1 MSVCITRRWA
11 RRFSLRRC
19 SESWEPLPTSLPI
32 GIPFPRAGLTVV
44 LLGGLGTADAR
55 ELGGTQYAKVVEKSL
70 WGIPPRLDMEYEKR
84 VQASIRELVRGRL
97 VESAHDLSEGGLA
110 VALAECSFGP
120 ENVGAAV
127 TLDSDLPPNL
137 LLFHEGPSRILVSTA
152 DIGKSFSRGA

>member
-1 MSVCITRRWA
+1 M
-11 RRFSLRRC
+11 L
-19 SESWEPLPTSLPI
+19 
-32 GIPFPRAGLTVV
+32 
-44 LLGGLGTADAR
+44 
-55 ELGGTQYAKVVEKSL
+55 KSL

-84 VQASIRELVRGRL
+84 VQASIRELVRERS

-127 TLDSDLPPNL
+127 KLDSDLPPKL

-152 DIGKSFSRGA
+152 NLEEVFRRGAKE